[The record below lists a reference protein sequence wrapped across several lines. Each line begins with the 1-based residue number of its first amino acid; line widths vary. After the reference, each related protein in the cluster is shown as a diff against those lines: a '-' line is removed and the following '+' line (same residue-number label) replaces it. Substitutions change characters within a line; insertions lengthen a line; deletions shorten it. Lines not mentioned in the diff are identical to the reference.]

1 MPGSPREWTVRSLAC
16 FCVLMFVQTFC
27 IGAFPPFVPEMARR
41 LELADW
47 QIGTVAGMMGF
58 ARLLFALPAG
68 LLVARHLRLTLALA
82 PLALAAG
89 AWSMTTARSFEA
101 LALARFTMGSAHAL
115 VMIGGLTAILRHHPA
130 RTLGAA
136 LNAIEMSAMLGILGG
151 ATLAAAVPATMP
163 WHRGLLLASS
173 PQLISV
179 AVVPFLL
186 AWLPRGE
193 AVPVAA
199 PARNRAEREPAR
211 SSAARRS
218 TVILV
223 LAFVAGT
230 AVSITWSTLEQFTV
244 PLRATGEFGLDRPGV
259 ARLFMTL
266 QAVDVLALVPLG
278 LLADRVPRT
287 RLMGLVLLVLALG
300 VTLVAFGTLPLMRLG
315 CVLVGLGMAGWMLP
329 IGLLRQETPPARIAW
344 RTALYRV
351 AVDGGMFLGPFLS
364 GVLGRQRLGVLPAV
378 AAVTLT
384 VAAVTALTRRPRA
397 ADWEVAEARPVTAP
411 ARPS

>member
-1 MPGSPREWTVRSLAC
+1 VRSLAC

-82 PLALAAG
+82 PLALTAG

-101 LALARFTMGSAHAL
+101 LALARFIMGSAHAL

-151 ATLAAAVPATMP
+151 ATLAAAVPVTMP

-199 PARNRAEREPAR
+199 PAHDRAEREPAR

-230 AVSITWSTLEQFTV
+230 AVSMTWSTLEQFTV

-287 RLMGLVLLVLALG
+287 RLMGLVHLVLALG
-300 VTLVAFGTLPLMRLG
+300 VTLVAFGTLPLMRVG

-364 GVLGRQRLGVLPAV
+364 GVLGRQHLGVLPAV

-397 ADWEVAEARPVTAP
+397 ADWEVTEARPATAP